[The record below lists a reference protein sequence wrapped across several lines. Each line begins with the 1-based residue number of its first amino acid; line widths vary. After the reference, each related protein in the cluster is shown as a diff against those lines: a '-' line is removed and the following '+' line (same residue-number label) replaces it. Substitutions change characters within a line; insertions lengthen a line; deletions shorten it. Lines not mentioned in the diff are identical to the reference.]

1 MPYCARVN
9 LQPLFTEEKSPLKP
23 FVLKLLQS
31 LYGKT
36 LFEGENHLSE
46 KILDSLILSA
56 KENLKENPDHPLH
69 LAKLHLENDDLQFYY
84 YFLLKGTKKY
94 SEDEGLYPFL
104 EYVKLEKTPQKI
116 CVSCAD
122 KKMLSVLFSPKVAEI
137 IWEKKETDQER
148 LSIKKEEVESYLL
161 KERIEIDP
169 NLWNF
174 LSFTHKNTKNE
185 HVTVEG
191 KDLSKDITLK
201 NTISITH

>member
-1 MPYCARVN
+1 MDIELEMKKIGQNAKDASMILACA
-9 LQPLFTEEKSPLKP
+9 
-23 FVLKLLQS
+23 
-31 LYGKT
+31 
-36 LFEGENHLSE
+36 
-46 KILDSLILSA
+46 SA
-56 KENLKENPDHPLH
+56 DQKQK
-69 LAKLHLENDDLQFYY
+69 ALENA
-84 YFLLKGTKKY
+84 
-94 SEDEGLYPFL
+94 
-104 EYVKLEKTPQKI
+104 
-116 CVSCAD
+116 AD
-122 KKMLSVLFSPKVAEI
+122 I

-174 LSFTHKNTKNE
+174 LSFSHKNTKNE